1 MEGVGWVSRRIRQG
15 WGWVGLLTSFLLL
28 GSGGGGACGSREG
41 GKSCESGTGG
51 VGEDSVVMVPVGAT
65 RMRIRRG
72 PGFGAELNLR
82 LESGDGEACAVVVVV
97 ASWTACVRVRDRAL
111 RPVSEERM
119 LHAWGQLKCCAAAR
133 SRSRWWA
140 SM

>member
-15 WGWVGLLTSFLLL
+15 WGRVGLSTSSLL
-28 GSGGGGACGSREG
+28 GSGGGGGACGSREG

-51 VGEDSVVMVPVGAT
+51 VGEDSVVMVPVGET

-72 PGFGAELNLR
+72 PGFRAELILR
-82 LESGDGEACAVVVVV
+82 LESGGGEACAVVVVV
-97 ASWTACVRVRDRAL
+97 ASWTVWVRVRDRAL
-111 RPVSEERM
+111 RPVSAERM

-133 SRSRWWA
+133 SLSRWWE